1 MSQKTAKQSVNE
13 FFQRVKAGQPRYET
27 LPSFAD
33 QPNPQPRFISNL
45 TIPAASL
52 GEDSF
57 EEQVFQVSD
66 ATQVLCLQA

>member
-13 FFQRVKAGQPRYET
+13 FFQRIKAGTPRYET
-27 LPSFAD
+27 VPSFAD

-45 TIPAASL
+45 TLPAANY

-57 EEQVFQVSD
+57 EEQVFQVIH
-66 ATQVLCLQA
+66 AV